1 MDFFAHP
8 PPPRFIQ
15 KISTGTQQCFVSTMN
30 VLFILQVGGVADRDL
45 RIVCESSELF
55 AWCPTRAAPGASGC
69 GMCSQVPEVARGDS
83 RTLIARLQ
91 LLHRIFVFCLP

>member
-8 PPPRFIQ
+8 PRVIQ

-45 RIVCESSELF
+45 RIVCESI
-55 AWCPTRAAPGASGC
+55 ASFLLGVPRVLH
-69 GMCSQVPEVARGDS
+69 QVLVAVVCAVRY
-83 RTLIARLQ
+83 LK
-91 LLHRIFVFCLP
+91 